1 MQTAGLPSPEY
12 KQSEFM
18 LYATLKNKTWG
29 LENNTWESL
38 TTGDQVSDQA
48 GDQVSDQA
56 GDQAERMRKVLEFC
70 KIPRS
75 KTEISC
81 VRLFFVDLKEIGKSM
96 TTLKARLESDVTVH

>member
-29 LENNTWESL
+29 LENNTWEIL
-38 TTGDQVSDQA
+38 TT

-56 GDQAERMRKVLEFC
+56 GDQAERMSKVLEFC

-75 KTEISC
+75 KTEISR

>member
-29 LENNTWESL
+29 LENNTWEIL
-38 TTGDQVSDQA
+38 TT

-75 KTEISC
+75 KTEISR

>member
-29 LENNTWESL
+29 LENSTWESL
-38 TTGDQVSDQA
+38 PTGDQVSDQA
-48 GDQVSDQA
+48 GDQVS
-56 GDQAERMRKVLEFC
+56 DQAERMRKVLEFC

-75 KTEISC
+75 KTEISR

-96 TTLKARLESDVTVH
+96 NTLKARLESDVTVH

>member
-1 MQTAGLPSPEY
+1 MTNLVNTLGI
-12 KQSEFM
+12 M

-29 LENNTWESL
+29 LENNTWEIL
-38 TTGDQVSDQA
+38 TT

-75 KTEISC
+75 KTEISR